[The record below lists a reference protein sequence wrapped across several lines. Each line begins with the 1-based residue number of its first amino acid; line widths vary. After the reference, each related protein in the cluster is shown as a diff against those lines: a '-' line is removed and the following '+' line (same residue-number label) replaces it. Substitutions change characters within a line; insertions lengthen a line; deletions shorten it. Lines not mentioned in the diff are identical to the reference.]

1 MKDWERDTLEQA
13 RILGNEV
20 LSFAPIITLMYKSSH
35 SLQHA
40 PDAHL
45 PTVDAFGK
53 RGVHAAIH
61 LIGTHIANVECN
73 CDDVI

>member
-1 MKDWERDTLEQA
+1 MLELP

-20 LSFAPIITLMYKSSH
+20 LSHASLITLMYQSPH

-40 PDAHL
+40 PDAHF

-73 CDDVI
+73 FDDAI